1 MKDRLRKIHD
11 YLWELPKGVKGCMN
25 VSGRVYGTKKIIDE
39 VEPGALEQL
48 ANVACLP
55 GIVKYSIAMPDI
67 HYGYGFPIGGVAA
80 FSAENGVISPGGVG
94 YDINC
99 GVRLLRTDLTINDVK
114 PKIKDLINTI
124 FVNVPSGV
132 GSTGKIR
139 VSISELDE
147 VLARGVK
154 WAVERGYGW
163 DEDVEFIEENGHME
177 DADPSKVSNLAKKR
191 GAPQLGTLGSGN
203 HFLEVQVV
211 EKIYEPEIAKAFGI
225 TQEGQ
230 ITVMVHTGS
239 RGLGHQVCT
248 DYLKVMERAV
258 RKYGIKLPD
267 RELVC
272 APVNSREAEDYYK
285 AMCAAVNYAF
295 TNRQCITHWVRESFE
310 KIFRTS
316 AEDLGM
322 RTVYDVAHNVA
333 KREVHEVDG
342 KKMVLY
348 VHRKGAT
355 RAFGPGREE
364 IPKAYRKYGQPV
376 IIPGDMGRASFLLV
390 GTQKA
395 MEESFGSTCH
405 GAGRVLSR
413 AKAKRVYRGERI
425 IQELANKGIY
435 VRAAS
440 KPVVAEE
447 APGAYKDVSFVV
459 ESTHGA
465 GISIIVAKMRPIGV
479 AKG

>member
-1 MKDRLRKIHD
+1 MKEKLKKIHD
-11 YLWELPKGVKGCMN
+11 YLWELPRGVKGCMH
-25 VSGRVYGTKKIIDE
+25 VSGRVYGTKKIIEE

-80 FSAENGVISPGGVG
+80 FSSENGVISPGGVG

-99 GVRLLRTDLTINDVK
+99 GVRLLRTDLTIDDVK

-124 FVNVPSGV
+124 FTNVPSGV

-147 VLARGVK
+147 VLSRGVK
-154 WAVERGYGW
+154 WAIEKGYGW
-163 DEDVEFIEENGHME
+163 EEDVEFIEENGSME

-211 EKIYEPEIAKAFGI
+211 EKIYEPEIAKVFGI

-248 DYLKVMERAV
+248 DYLKVMEKAV

-272 APVNSREAEDYYK
+272 APVNSKEAEDYYK

-322 RTVYDVAHNVA
+322 RTIYDVAHNVA

-342 KKMVLY
+342 RKMELY

-435 VRAAS
+435 VKAAS

-447 APGAYKDVSFVV
+447 APGAYKDVSLVV

>member
-272 APVNSREAEDYYK
+272 APVNSKEAEDYYK

-390 GTQKA
+390 GTDKA